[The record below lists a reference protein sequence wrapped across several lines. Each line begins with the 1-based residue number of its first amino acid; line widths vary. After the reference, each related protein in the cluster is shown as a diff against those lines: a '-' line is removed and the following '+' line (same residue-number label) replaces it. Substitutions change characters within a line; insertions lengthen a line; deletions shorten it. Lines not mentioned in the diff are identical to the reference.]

1 MKPIVHMGLKVQP
14 RIANNEA
21 SIELQKYGFTFL
33 LETMGVNLFDKEK
46 GEKKKEKKKKKKRK
60 KKKKKEKKRKGGEG
74 EISDH
79 GMDISWGPYKR
90 TYIAA
95 PQCLL
100 RHRCNP

>member
-46 GEKKKEKKKKKKRK
+46 GEKKKKKKR
-60 KKKKKEKKRKGGEG
+60 EKVRFPIMAWTFHGDRIKGL
-74 EISDH
+74 I
-79 GMDISWGPYKR
+79 
-90 TYIAA
+90 
-95 PQCLL
+95 L
-100 RHRCNP
+100 RRLNAYCGTTTIHEM

>member
-1 MKPIVHMGLKVQP
+1 MGLKVQP

-46 GEKKKEKKKKKKRK
+46 GEKKKKKKKR
-60 KKKKKEKKRKGGEG
+60 EG